1 MPAYQQDQ
9 QELGSRLLPV
19 FLILLLLGI
28 LKVVCITCRPV
39 PSQRGE
45 TEPTR
50 KGFSL
55 EVGKMDEH
63 DFDLRSEFLVQLH
76 QLWKVGR
83 GRKEACTMPSSV
95 TFEIL
100 QLRSLTP

>member
-1 MPAYQQDQ
+1 MPAYQEDQ

-19 FLILLLLGI
+19 FLLLLLLGI
-28 LKVVCITCRPV
+28 LKVVCITCGPV
-39 PSQRGE
+39 PSQCGE

-63 DFDLRSEFLVQLH
+63 DFDLRSKFLVQLH

-83 GRKEACTMPSSV
+83 RGRGGG
-95 TFEIL
+95 
-100 QLRSLTP
+100 